1 MTNLKTVVHIACI
14 AVISTYSIQS
24 ANAQGQVSSNA
35 AECAISASKGPFTQL
50 ESIELCKNGGTV
62 ETAKCAISANKGPF
76 TRKESIELCASGGT
90 METAVCAISANKG
103 PFTRQQ
109 SIELCKK

>member
-1 MTNLKTVVHIACI
+1 MSNLNTVVHIVCI

-35 AECAISASKGPFTQL
+35 AECAISAIKGPFTQQ

-62 ETAKCAISANKGPF
+62 ETAKCAISSNKGPF
-76 TRKESIELCASGGT
+76 TQ
-90 METAVCAISANKG
+90 
-103 PFTRQQ
+103 QQ
-109 SIELCKK
+109 SIELCEK